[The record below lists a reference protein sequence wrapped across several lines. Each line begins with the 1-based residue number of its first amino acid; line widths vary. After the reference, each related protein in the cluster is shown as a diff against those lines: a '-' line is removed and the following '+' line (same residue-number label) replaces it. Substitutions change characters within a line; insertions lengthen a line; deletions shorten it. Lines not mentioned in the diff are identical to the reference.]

1 MTRVL
6 RVVGVALSVLI
17 VGVTWASAQPRS
29 RNAILQSG
37 SSPFEDLSELAVAG
51 DWKGVDAAMKKVES
65 LERATVNALAPM
77 PRKQFESQLAAI
89 RGSHKNRDGYS
100 LALQA
105 AETYRTL
112 VVAQAAGSLTVPLEV
127 SLLDY
132 VGFKVTA
139 LLSRPTPDWQA
150 VQATTIE
157 GIQFWT
163 ALKGRVRDTSL
174 QTLSTTTLDGLAGAA
189 KAGDRT
195 TAQFAAKVALDLV
208 DVLENYFS
216 TVAKGAAAAKIRG
229 R

>member
-1 MTRVL
+1 MRRVFCL
-6 RVVGVALSVLI
+6 VGVVLGVLI
-17 VGVTWASAQPRS
+17 AGVTWASAQPRS

-51 DWKGVDAAMKKVES
+51 DWKGVDVAMTKIES
-65 LERATVNALAPM
+65 LEGATMNALAPM

-89 RGSHKNRDGYS
+89 RASHKNRDGYS

-112 VVAQAAGSLTVPLEV
+112 VSAQSPESLTVPLEV

-163 ALKGRVRDTSL
+163 ALKSRVRDASL

-189 KAGDRT
+189 KVGDRT
-195 TAQFAAKVALDLV
+195 TAQFAARVALDLV
-208 DVLENYFS
+208 DVLENYFA
-216 TVAKGAAAAKIRG
+216 TVAKEAAAAKIRG
-229 R
+229 